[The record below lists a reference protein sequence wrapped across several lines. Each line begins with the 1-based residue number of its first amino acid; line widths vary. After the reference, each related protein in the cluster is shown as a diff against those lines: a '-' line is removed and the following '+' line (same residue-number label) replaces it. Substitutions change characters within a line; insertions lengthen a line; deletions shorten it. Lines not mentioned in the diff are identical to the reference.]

1 MKAILSKF
9 FGIEKGVINAK
20 LPSPHT
26 AECMEENQK
35 RALIGWIASR
45 MAHALRIEQNQ
56 SSSLIFLSFSV
67 NAITDNT
74 DDPAQYLLYLASRLV
89 EWVKQ
94 GEDVYLKIR
103 ELHVPDKYYRSL
115 LETYE
120 QIKEEIPLYL
130 PARTKA
136 EPEQQSED
144 DVIWQVYRDVIF
156 AVTQQKF
163 LLIRKNEVDRY
174 REGDILCT
182 ARIVE
187 RSDIPKARDLAKLTL
202 QENGLPSMVVMSHL
216 LVISEAITNILKH
229 AREGRMTIVQTDS
242 TVNVLVEDIGPGL
255 PLELLPKMTLMA
267 GYSTKKSL
275 GQGFA
280 LMMKMT
286 DQIVLSTVPNEGST
300 LILIFGRGKEQGGQ
314 RIDQSG

>member
-1 MKAILSKF
+1 MKAILNKL
-9 FGIEKGVINAK
+9 FGVEKEATSAQ
-20 LPSPHT
+20 LPLPVTTESI
-26 AECMEENQK
+26 EENQK
-35 RALIGWIASR
+35 RALIGWIAAR
-45 MAHALRIEQNQ
+45 MAHALRIDKDQ
-56 SSSLIFLSFSV
+56 SSFLIYLPFSV
-67 NAITDNT
+67 DPIADNT
-74 DDPAQYLLYLASRLV
+74 DDPAQYLLYLASCLV

-103 ELHVPDKYYRSL
+103 ELHLPDKYHRAF

-120 QIKEEIPLYL
+120 QIKEDIPLYL
-130 PARTKA
+130 PSRTKV
-136 EPEQQSED
+136 EPERPSED

-156 AVTQQKF
+156 AATQQKF
-163 LLIRKNEVDRY
+163 LLIRKSEVDRY
-174 REGDILCT
+174 REGDSICK

-187 RSDIPKARDLAKLTL
+187 RSDIPKARDLAKLRL
-202 QENGLPSMVVMSHL
+202 QESGLPNMVVMSYL

-229 AREGRMTIVQTDS
+229 SREGQMTIVQTDS
-242 TVNVLVEDIGPGL
+242 TVNVLVEDIGPGF

-275 GQGFA
+275 GQGFT

-300 LILIFGRGKEQGGQ
+300 LILIFRREEEVQ